1 MSKFIIKGGNS
12 LYGRVRVQGAKNTIL
27 PLLAATVLTGDICT
41 IHNCPNLTD
50 VDVSVRILECLG
62 CRVVRENNSI
72 TVDSSTVTN
81 YVVPDSLMR
90 EMRSSIVFL
99 GAIASRFGNAV
110 MSNPG
115 GCELGPRPI
124 DIHLSSLKKMGMIID
139 EVGGSLVCSANKTH
153 GAEIT
158 LPLPSV
164 GATENILL
172 AAVSAKGTTK
182 IINAAR
188 EPEITDLGNFLI
200 KCGAKIYGHGTS
212 VITVQGVKK
221 LHGTDHTAI
230 TDRIVTGTY
239 MSAVA
244 SAGGKILIEN
254 AVVED
259 IAALI
264 SVLQE
269 MGCNIKNTNEGLL
282 VECNSRPKSI
292 EKIST
297 MYYPGFPTDAGTPI
311 LSVMSVAD
319 GTSVLVENI
328 FECRFRSVD
337 ELIKMGA
344 SINVCGKM
352 AVVKGVKR
360 LHGARVFATDLRAG
374 AALVIAGLNAEGITE
389 LEELK
394 HIDRGYENLE
404 IVLESLGAEIK
415 RID

>member
-12 LYGRVRVQGAKNTIL
+12 LYGKVKIQGAKNTIL
-27 PLLAATVLTGDICT
+27 PLLAATVLTGDVCI

-50 VDVSVRILECLG
+50 VDVSIRILECLG
-62 CRVVRENNSI
+62 CKIKRENTSVI
-72 TVDSSTVTN
+72 VDSSNVKN
-81 YVVPDSLMR
+81 YIVPDSLMR

-99 GAIASRFGNAV
+99 GAIASRFMNAV

-124 DIHLSSLKKMGMIID
+124 DIHLSSLKKMGMII
-139 EVGGSLVCSANKTH
+139 EEIGGSLVCSANEIKGT
-153 GAEIT
+153 EIT

-172 AAVSAKGTTK
+172 ASVLAKGTTK

-200 KCGAKIYGHGTS
+200 KCGANIEGHGTS
-212 VITVQGVKK
+212 IITVHGVNK
-221 LHGTDHTAI
+221 LHGTEHTAI
-230 TDRIVTGTY
+230 SDRIVTSTY
-239 MSAVA
+239 MAAVA

-254 AVVED
+254 SVPENVTAV
-259 IAALI
+259 I
-264 SVLQE
+264 SVLSE
-269 MGCNIKNTNEGLL
+269 MGCNFINTDEGLI
-282 VECNSRPKSI
+282 VESHQRPKSV
-292 EKIST
+292 EKVST

-337 ELIKMGA
+337 ELNKMGA
-344 SINVCGKM
+344 SINVGGRM

-360 LHGARVFATDLRAG
+360 LHGAKVEATDLRAG
-374 AALVIAGLNAEGITE
+374 AALVIAGLNAEGTTE
-389 LEELK
+389 IGGLQF
-394 HIDRGYENLE
+394 IDRGYENLDTT
-404 IVLESLGAEIK
+404 LSNLGAEIK

>member
-12 LYGRVRVQGAKNTIL
+12 LYGRVSVQGAKNTIL

-62 CRVVRENNSI
+62 CRVMRENNSI

-124 DIHLSSLKKMGMIID
+124 DIHLSSLKKMGMVID

-172 AAVSAKGTTK
+172 AAVLAKGTTK

-244 SAGGKILIEN
+244 SAGGKVLIEN

-374 AALVIAGLNAEGITE
+374 AALVNAGLNAEGISE
-389 LEELK
+389 IEELR

-404 IVLESLGAEIK
+404 TVLESLGAEIK
-415 RID
+415 RIE

>member
-244 SAGGKILIEN
+244 SACGKILIEN

-328 FECRFRSVD
+328 FESRFRSVD